1 MYYNKN
7 TNIFL
12 EEKWLKAKEANT
24 DLYAQTLHYGT
35 GAFEGIRHVIINQ
48 KKKKKKWVKNKIIL
62 TNLFKQERKLCFFL
76 VSQIL

>member
-7 TNIFL
+7 TKIFL

-24 DLYAQTLHYGT
+24 DLYAQTLDYGT

-48 KKKKKKWVKNKIIL
+48 NK
-62 TNLFKQERKLCFFL
+62 T
-76 VSQIL
+76 